1 MCEKV
6 GFCPQEVIPP
16 RGTSMF
22 RLKSA
27 NSQSQVKAAGKIQ
40 RKERSGSIEQFSWVQ
55 YLDFFS
61 LFFSHIAIEREGGP
75 TGQTA
80 IGPLN
85 FYGSPI
91 QRNARRKGERKSGC
105 SSRSHQSL
113 ASPRLLTKWPLET
126 RFSKENVFPVYIL
139 AGKSGKRAVVD
150 LPPSSSF
157 FFKRASL

>member
-75 TGQTA
+75 TVQTA

-113 ASPRLLTKWPLET
+113 ASPRLLTNGHWRPAFQRKT
-126 RFSKENVFPVYIL
+126 FFPYI
-139 AGKSGKRAVVD
+139 
-150 LPPSSSF
+150 F
-157 FFKRASL
+157 